1 MNTNPSTAKIR
12 LGIIGAGKVTTN
24 PGRHIDSIRSLKDRD
39 VEITAVAD
47 TAPGLAAQVA
57 EDFRIPYHFEDY
69 HAMLAM
75 PEINAVT
82 INTPTATHK
91 QIAIDCIRAGK
102 HLYVE
107 KPITMT
113 EKELEEVL
121 DAARQSDKVFLA
133 GSNGLLQRQMGMFRQ
148 LIENGSMGQV
158 YLVSV
163 DRASSR
169 SQEYGMD
176 SVKVKKGTGIS
187 AHSGSHNVEWA
198 LYLLGDPKPV
208 SVQARGFCQT
218 QSLTFAGKMD
228 QADDDTCVATV
239 NFDNGAMFLFKALR
253 AAPAKDMYEMKVY
266 GDKMS
271 FSYDVLKCYKQ
282 KSNDCMKFYTHDP
295 VMGMQEIVPDF
306 QCGKSHADMY
316 RHFFACIRENRQ
328 SISNG
333 ERGLVVMRILDA
345 MEQSIRQN
353 GRQIFL

>member
-1 MNTNPSTAKIR
+1 MFNNSQSIR

-24 PGRHIDSIRSLKDRD
+24 PDRHIDSIRSLKDRN

-47 TAPGLAAQVA
+47 VLPGLARQVA
-57 EDFRIPYHFEDY
+57 ENFSIPQWYEDY
-69 HAMLAM
+69 HQMLAN
-75 PEINAVT
+75 PDINAIT
-82 INTPTATHK
+82 INTPTVTHK
-91 QIAIDCIRAGK
+91 QIALDCIKAGK

-113 EKELEEVL
+113 ATELEEVL

-133 GSNGLLQRQMGMFRQ
+133 GSNGLLQRQMSMFRK
-148 LIENGSMGQV
+148 LIADGSMGQV

-176 SVKVKKGTGIS
+176 TVKEKKGTGIS
-187 AHSGSHNVEWA
+187 SHSGSHNVEWA

-208 SVQARGFCQT
+208 SVQARGFYKT
-218 QSLTFAGKMD
+218 QSLTLAHQMD
-228 QADDDTCVATV
+228 QLDDDTCIATV

-253 AAPAKDMYEMKVY
+253 AAPAKDMYQLTVY
-266 GDKMS
+266 GDQMS
-271 FSYDVLKCYKQ
+271 FSYDVTKCYKE
-282 KSNDCMKFYTHDP
+282 KSNDCIRFYHHDP
-295 VMGMQEIVPDF
+295 VMGMQEIAPKF

-316 RHFFACIRENRQ
+316 QHFFECIREQ
-328 SISNG
+328 KPAISDG
-333 ERGLVVMRILDA
+333 TRGLVTMKILDA

-353 GRQIFL
+353 GKQIFL